1 MQTYPLRDA
10 LVDVLDRYEN
20 TPVDEVMDALL
31 SLLVAHV
38 VAEGLD
44 PVRFVNRVRSSIDVI
59 AQDAGRA

>member
-10 LVDVLDRYEN
+10 LVDVLDRYES
-20 TPVDEVMDALL
+20 TPVDEVVDALL

-44 PVRFVNRVRSSIDVI
+44 PARFLQRVRGSI
-59 AQDAGRA
+59 AALASTAEPS

>member
-10 LVDVLDRYEN
+10 LVDVLDRYES

-44 PVRFVNRVRSSIDVI
+44 PIQFVHRVRSSIDVI
-59 AQDAGRA
+59 ALDVGRA